1 MASPQLENGYAM
13 SDQEPSLTELAAQ
26 GRSLIPCQLNKKPC
40 LKTWKEYQTER
51 PTLEQLKAWNS
62 QHCPAGWAM
71 ITGLVSRVITLDF
84 DGETAER
91 SMRLCG
97 LEPHRRSGGGGF
109 HVDFEWPGFR
119 VNTLNSKSKEEL
131 GKRYPGIDIR
141 GDGGYVVIKGRNEN
155 GLYQNYRNA
164 SSL

>member
-1 MASPQLENGYAM
+1 
-13 SDQEPSLTELAAQ
+13 
-26 GRSLIPCQLNKKPC
+26 
-40 LKTWKEYQTER
+40 
-51 PTLEQLKAWNS
+51 
-62 QHCPAGWAM
+62 M

-84 DGETAER
+84 DSDAAER
-91 SMRLCG
+91 AMRLCG
-97 LEPHRRSGGGGF
+97 LEPHRRSGSGGF

-155 GLYQNYRNA
+155 GPYQTIGTHPPYDIAVLPLA
-164 SSL
+164 SCPSGS